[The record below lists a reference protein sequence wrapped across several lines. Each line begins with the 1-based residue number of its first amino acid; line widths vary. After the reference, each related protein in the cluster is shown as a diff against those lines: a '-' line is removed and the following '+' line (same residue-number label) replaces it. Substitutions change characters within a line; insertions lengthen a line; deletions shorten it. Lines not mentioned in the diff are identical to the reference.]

1 MGGPNCPTATPLP
14 VTMSKQDDPLS
25 GDEQPVADR
34 VLSGASLQSLDQHRP
49 EQLTALPLVQRPL
62 FPGITVPLTL
72 KADRIVERVQEV
84 MRQDDGYCAVVLAD
98 QEEDGRHDL
107 REVGTL
113 LRIQRVIPVADDTV
127 QVLGQSL
134 VRVEK
139 NESTDEAEA
148 SAPRWRVTYR
158 ERPRAKPS
166 PDLRAYMMAISSEI
180 KQLISLNPHFKE
192 QINLVVDRLNYEAP
206 GMTLDVL
213 SNLLSADREILQNL
227 LETYDPLARAK
238 EVLELTRQ
246 EVEVAQIQ
254 RRINDQISEKVSDQQ
269 KEFFLREQLKAIKK
283 ELGIEKDG
291 PEAEVDAL
299 EDRLAKLE
307 LSKEV
312 RKVVDQELRKLST
325 LNAQSPEFNVTRSYL
340 ELIADLPWGSYTAET
355 QDIRRAREILD
366 RDHYGLQDVK
376 DAILEFLATII
387 RRGRVAGSIIC
398 LVGPPGVGK
407 TSIGRAVAEALGRKF
422 YRFSVGGMR
431 DEAEIKGHRRTYIGA
446 MPGKL
451 IQALK
456 RVESS
461 NPVIMLDEIDKIGRG
476 AQGDP
481 ASALLEVLD
490 PEQNETFVDH
500 YLDLPYDLSNVLFI
514 TTANSL
520 DPIPR
525 PLLDRMEV
533 IRLSGYIKEEKVQIA
548 KRYLVP
554 KQLEEL
560 GFREN
565 EVRIDQEAL
574 ERIADNYA
582 REAGVRNLEK
592 QIRKIL
598 RKVSLEL
605 AENPDDREIG
615 RVEADE
621 VEDYLGKPFFNPED
635 LYNQGVA
642 GVALGLAYT
651 TMGGST
657 LYVEA
662 TSIRNDKPGFR
673 YTGQLGDVMKESA
686 DIAYSYVRSRCVEE
700 DNTFFDDHY
709 VHLHVPAGATPKDG
723 PSAGITMALA
733 LYSLATGQAVR
744 EGIAMTG
751 ELTLTGKVLPIGGV
765 REKTI
770 GARRVGVTKL
780 IFPKANKRDYDELP
794 AHVREGVDPHF
805 VDYFDDVLEV
815 AYLSSPLV
823 AA

>member
-1 MGGPNCPTATPLP
+1 MADP
-14 VTMSKQDDPLS
+14 KDPLS
-25 GDEQPVADR
+25 GDEETVADR
-34 VLSGASLQSLDQHRP
+34 VLSGANLQSLDQHRP
-49 EQLTALPLVQRPL
+49 EQVTALPLVQRPL

-72 KADRIVERVQEV
+72 KAERIVERVQTI

-98 QEEDGRHDL
+98 QQEDADHVL
-107 REVGTL
+107 RDVGTL

-134 VRVEK
+134 VRCERVEQLE
-139 NESTDEAEA
+139 ESDGP
-148 SAPRWRVTYR
+148 APRWRVTYR

-227 LETYDPLARAK
+227 LETFDPLARAK

-254 RRINDQISEKVSDQQ
+254 RRINDQINEKVTDQQ

-299 EDRLAKLE
+299 EERLAGLD
-307 LSKEV
+307 LSSEV

-325 LNAQSPEFNVTRSYL
+325 LNAQSPEFNVVRSYL
-340 ELIADLPWGSYTAET
+340 ELIADLPWGAYTEET
-355 QDIRRAREILD
+355 KDIRRAREILD

-456 RVESS
+456 RVEAS

-476 AQGDP
+476 VQGDP

-490 PEQNETFVDH
+490 PEQNERFVDH

-560 GFREN
+560 GFREA
-565 EVRIDQEAL
+565 EVQIDEDAL
-574 ERIADNYA
+574 KRIADSYA

-598 RKVSLEL
+598 RKVSLQL
-605 AENPDDREIG
+605 AENPDDVSIRE
-615 RVEADE
+615 VTAEE
-621 VEDYLGKPFFNPED
+621 VEDYLGKPVFNPED

-700 DNTFFDDHY
+700 DNAFFDQHY

-733 LYSLATGQAVR
+733 LYSLATGQPVR
-744 EGIAMTG
+744 EGLAMTG

-770 GARRVGVTKL
+770 GARRAGVREL
-780 IFPKANKRDYDELP
+780 IFPKANQRDYDELP
-794 AHVREGVDPHF
+794 EHVREGVNPHF

-815 AYLSSPLV
+815 AYVTSPLV

>member
-1 MGGPNCPTATPLP
+1 MPEP
-14 VTMSKQDDPLS
+14 DDPLRPPS
-25 GDEQPVADR
+25 DPLSTDR
-34 VLSGASLQSLDQHRP
+34 VLSGTGLQSLDQHRP
-49 EQLTALPLVQRPL
+49 EQLTALPLVLRPL
-62 FPGITVPLTL
+62 FPGLTVPLTL
-72 KADRIVERVQEV
+72 KADNIVEQIQAV
-84 MRQDDGYCAVVLAD
+84 MRNDDGYCAVVLAD
-98 QEEDGRHDL
+98 RDGDEGVRL

-113 LRIQRVIPVADDTV
+113 LRIQRVIPVSDDTV

-134 VRVEK
+134 VRVERR
-139 NESTDEAEA
+139 EVIDDATGP
-148 SAPRWRVTYR
+148 APRWKVAYR
-158 ERPRAKPS
+158 ERPRERPS
-166 PDLRAYMMAISSEI
+166 PDLRAYMMAVSSEI

-192 QINLVVDRLNYEAP
+192 QVNLVVDRLNYEAP

-227 LETYDPLARAK
+227 LETFDPLARAK
-238 EVLELTRQ
+238 EVLDLVRQ

-291 PEAEVDAL
+291 PEAEVEAL
-299 EDRLAKLE
+299 GERLSLLE
-307 LSKEV
+307 LSPEA

-340 ELIADLPWGSYTAET
+340 ELIADLPWGVYTEET
-355 QDIRRAREILD
+355 ADIRRAREVLD
-366 RDHYGLQDVK
+366 RDHYGLEDVK

-387 RRGRVAGSIIC
+387 RRGRVTGSIIC

-456 RVESS
+456 RVEAS
-461 NPVIMLDEIDKIGRG
+461 NPVIMLDEIDKIGVG

-500 YLDLPYDLSNVLFI
+500 YLDLPFDLSNVLFL

-533 IRLSGYIKEEKVQIA
+533 IRLSGYIKEEKIQIA
-548 KRYLVP
+548 DRYLVP

-560 GFREN
+560 GFRQN
-565 EVRIDQEAL
+565 EVRIDTEAL

-598 RKVSLEL
+598 RKVSLQL
-605 AENPDDREIG
+605 AENPDDG
-615 RVEADE
+615 GGVAHVEAGE
-621 VEDYLGKPFFNPED
+621 VEDYLGKPLFNPED

-657 LYVEA
+657 LYIEA
-662 TSIRNDKPGFR
+662 TSIRNDKTGFR

-700 DNTFFDDHY
+700 DNPFFDDHF

-744 EGIAMTG
+744 TGLAMTG

-770 GARRVGVTKL
+770 GARRVGVRTL
-780 IFPKANKRDYDELP
+780 VFPQANRRDYDELP
-794 AHVREGVDPHF
+794 DYIREGIEAHF
-805 VDYFDDVLEV
+805 VDYFDDVLAV
-815 AYLSSPLV
+815 AYAGIL
-823 AA
+823 AEAGGGGR

>member
-1 MGGPNCPTATPLP
+1 MA
-14 VTMSKQDDPLS
+14 DIEDPLT
-25 GDEQPVADR
+25 DDTPAADR
-34 VLSGASLQSLDQHRP
+34 VLSGTGLQSLDQHRP
-49 EQLTALPLVQRPL
+49 DQLTALPLIQRPL
-62 FPGITVPLTL
+62 FPGLTVPLTL
-72 KADRIVERVQEV
+72 KDDGVVERVKYI
-84 MRQDDGYCAVVLAD
+84 MRHDDGYCAIVLAD
-98 QEEDGRHDL
+98 RDGEEGAPRL

-113 LRIQRVIPVADDTV
+113 YRIQRVIPVGDDTV

-134 VRVEK
+134 VRVLRRETIEK
-139 NESTDEAEA
+139 SDGPG
-148 SAPRWRVTYR
+148 PRWRVTYQ
-158 ERPRAKPS
+158 ERPRQKPS
-166 PDLRAYMMAISSEI
+166 PDLRAYMMAVSSEV
-180 KQLISLNPHFKE
+180 KQLIALNPHFKE
-192 QINLVVDRLNYEAP
+192 QINLVVDSLNYEAP

-227 LETYDPLARAK
+227 LETFDPLERAK
-238 EVLELTRQ
+238 EVLELTKQ

-254 RRINDQISEKVSDQQ
+254 SRINEQISEKVSEQQ
-269 KEFFLREQLKAIKK
+269 KEFFLREQLKAIKR

-299 EDRLAKLE
+299 EQRLARLE
-307 LSKEV
+307 LNEEV

-340 ELIADLPWGSYTAET
+340 ELIADLPWGSYTDDT
-355 QDIRRAREILD
+355 QDIRRAREVLD

-387 RRGRVAGSIIC
+387 RRRRVAGSIIC

-461 NPVIMLDEIDKIGRG
+461 NPVIMLDEIDKIGVG

-490 PEQNETFVDH
+490 PEQNETFIDH
-500 YLDLPYDLSNVLFI
+500 YLDVPYDLSNVLFI

-560 GFREN
+560 GFRED
-565 EVRIDQEAL
+565 EVTIDQEAL

-598 RKVSLEL
+598 RKVSLQL
-605 AENPDDREIG
+605 AEHPEDEAIA
-615 RVEADE
+615 RVEANE
-621 VEDYLGKPFFNPED
+621 VEEYLGKPLFNPED

-651 TMGGST
+651 PMGGST
-657 LYVEA
+657 LYIEA

-733 LYSLATGQAVR
+733 LYSLATGQAVNPNL
-744 EGIAMTG
+744 AMTG

-770 GARRVGVTKL
+770 GARRAGVSTL
-780 IFPKANKRDYDELP
+780 IFPKANARDYDDLP
-794 AHVREGVDPHF
+794 DYIREGLDVNF

-815 AYLSSPLV
+815 AYQRSAAALV
-823 AA
+823 GA